1 MGKHVVNLPASKPTR
16 GTRAAFHRPRS
27 RSRIALFAFAFA
39 AASGVVMVN
48 VVDPT
53 AGAIASPYY
62 QPAGHRFDGEAAQT
76 VAVAGSYETAFDRDG
91 YEVVLAPKP
100 TPTPTPVVETP
111 ATGTATKKAA
121 TGSGVAPVA
130 AAPDPGSAKAIARD
144 MLAARGMGD
153 DQYSCLVS
161 LWNKESGWRVN
172 ANNGS
177 SGAYGIPQALPGSKM
192 ATAGADWQTNPATQI
207 TWGLGYITGRYGSP
221 CGAWA
226 HSQAMNWY

>member
-1 MGKHVVNLPASKPTR
+1 
-16 GTRAAFHRPRS
+16 
-27 RSRIALFAFAFA
+27 
-39 AASGVVMVN
+39 MVN

-130 AAPDPGSAKAIARD
+130 AVPDPGSAKAIARD